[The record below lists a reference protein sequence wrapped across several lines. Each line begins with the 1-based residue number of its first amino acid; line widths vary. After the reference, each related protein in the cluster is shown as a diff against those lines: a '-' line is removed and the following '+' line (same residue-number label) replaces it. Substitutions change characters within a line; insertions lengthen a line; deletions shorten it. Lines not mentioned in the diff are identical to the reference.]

1 MADMTFFDGF
11 TITWSQDGGIA
22 MLSQE
27 AVKAGWAFV
36 GDTPPAREQF
46 NAVHWMDG
54 RRQQWLFGQIKGVTD
69 QAGMPLSAG
78 ATNTLWLA
86 IKAKLDLKQDGL
98 GFTPVQQGG
107 GAGQGS
113 NKVYIGW
120 AGGSLRAQ
128 VDATD
133 LGSFVFASRQFTAG
147 SGLTGGGTLES
158 DRVLS
163 MGTPS
168 TITADSQNA
177 AGGTTH
183 THAFNVSLPEMSGT
197 LPVGKG
203 GTGATTGPAA
213 RTNLGLAKFLSLA
226 ALTAGPEGS
235 AALQTDDGTG
245 SLIVKWGRFIA
256 PSSRGEGV
264 GPSIVFPDPF
274 PNACFHVS
282 MSDYNPGTSSDT
294 YDCWAQISGLP
305 TASGFNTYIQNPG
318 NSGNNNWRG
327 LFWFAIGN

>member
-11 TITWSQDGGIA
+11 TITWSQDGSIA

-27 AVKAGWAFV
+27 AVKAGWAFI
-36 GDTPPAREQF
+36 GNTPPAVEQF

-69 QAGMPLSAG
+69 QSGMPLSAG

-107 GAGQGS
+107 GTGQGG
-113 NKVYIGW
+113 NKVQIGW
-120 AGGSLRAQ
+120 GGGSLRAQ

-147 SGLTGGGTLES
+147 AGLTGGGTFDS

-168 TITADSQNA
+168 AITATSQNA
-177 AGGTTH
+177 AGGSTH
-183 THAFNVSLPEMSGT
+183 THAFNVT
-197 LPVGKG
+197 LPDMAGVLPVAKG
-203 GTGATTGPAA
+203 GTGATDAGSA
-213 RTNLGLAKFLSLA
+213 RTNLGMAKFLALA
-226 ALTAGPEGS
+226 ALTAGNEGS
-235 AALQTDDGTG
+235 ITLQTNDGTG
-245 SLIVKWGRFIA
+245 SLIIKWGRFIA
-256 PSSRGEGV
+256 GANRGEGV
-264 GPSIVFPDPF
+264 GPVITFPTPF
-274 PNACFHVS
+274 PNACFHVNV
-282 MSDYNPGTSSDT
+282 SDYNPGTSADT
-294 YDCWAQISGLP
+294 YDCWSQISGLP
-305 TASGFNTYIQNPG
+305 TATGFNTYIQNPG
-318 NSGNNNWRG
+318 NVMNNNWRG